1 MSLSVPKHWW
11 VGHRRSTTTMKRY
24 AFWSKFAKTCPQTR
38 GCLWRVCG
46 KTVCCLGRAWC
57 VWGGFPPF
65 RRCRAQKNSNQ
76 PHTPKAAPALQ
87 PTSQGT
93 CKRAPPVE
101 LAPLRHAGHK
111 LVGAAPNRPKPV
123 GNRPKHDNTFW
134 GVLCNSWQTGL
145 LLGRVFGNVWGT
157 CWARVWQSL
166 GGTFGK
172 CLASATMPVVVPTN

>member
-1 MSLSVPKHWW
+1 MSRYFSSAQ
-11 VGHRRSTTTMKRY
+11 VGANTRQRHNNNKTASY
-24 AFWSKFAKTCPQTR
+24 AFWSKFAKTCPQMQ

-76 PHTPKAAPALQ
+76 PHTPKAALALQ
-87 PTSQGT
+87 PTPQGT

-111 LVGAAPNRPKPV
+111 QPQTAPNLWGTAP
-123 GNRPKHDNTFW
+123 NTTKRFGVFCAIRGKRGCFW
-134 GVLCNSWQTGL
+134 GACLATFGARVGH
-145 LLGRVFGNVWGT
+145 VFGKV
-157 CWARVWQSL
+157 
-166 GGTFGK
+166 
-172 CLASATMPVVVPTN
+172 